1 MYTSSNADTSVDRR
15 FVDAVEPLLLE
26 YKVIKSFVLN
36 YYFAKKA

>member
-1 MYTSSNADTSVDRR
+1 
-15 FVDAVEPLLLE
+15 VEPLLLE